1 MTRKL
6 LNNTN
11 IKQLS
16 NSTEQLNKRGDTR
29 GLHPNS
35 RKNLKPWQPGQSGN
49 PKGRPIRYDPY
60 EDPRYVAWLTAQIH
74 KIP

>member
-1 MTRKL
+1 MT
-6 LNNTN
+6 NSVEQVN
-11 IKQLS
+11 
-16 NSTEQLNKRGDTR
+16 NSTEQLNKRGDRR

-35 RKNLKPWQPGQSGN
+35 LKNLKPRVPGESGN